1 MIPPIVL
8 MLVIGFI
15 LLAMLVVLVEFTVKI
30 VLYVKTLNLLLN
42 SFLAI
47 NQLL

>member
-15 LLAMLVVLVEFTVKI
+15 LAMLVVLVEFTVKI